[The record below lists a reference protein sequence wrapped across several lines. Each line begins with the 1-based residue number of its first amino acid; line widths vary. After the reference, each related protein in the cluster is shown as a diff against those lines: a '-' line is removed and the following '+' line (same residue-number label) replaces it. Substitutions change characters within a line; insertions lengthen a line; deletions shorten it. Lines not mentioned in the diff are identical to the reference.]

1 MENGHHIFTSG
12 RGHRT
17 WLAIAIYA
25 VGGWTAVQLLLAARA
40 ESGLPDAL
48 DTGFIGVFVA
58 GFVATILLM
67 KTRIAGGG
75 PAIFHALRALAVA
88 LVIAAMGLLVA
99 HWVERGS
106 STVHAHAVLQQ
117 QTNET
122 NAPVIIEAKTG
133 GRADTQG
140 LGSEDRP

>member
-1 MENGHHIFTSG
+1 MENAHHISTSR

-17 WLAIAIYA
+17 WLAVAIYA
-25 VGGWTAVQLLLAARA
+25 AGGWTAVELLLAARA

-58 GFVATILLM
+58 GFIATILLM

-75 PAIFHALRALAVA
+75 PPIFHALRALAVA

-99 HWVERGS
+99 HWIEVGS
-106 STVHAHAVLQQ
+106 STVHAQVILQQ
-117 QTNET
+117 AND
-122 NAPVIIEAKTG
+122 PVAAGDDAESCI
-133 GRADTQG
+133 DTQRP
-140 LGSEDRP
+140 GSDDCP